1 MVLNKRF
8 WYSVKPIRLF
18 LLCVQSH
25 ISRDATEHI
34 IESLELKPIEYD
46 NVRIMKKK
54 IIIATLIICVV
65 FYMLLSQKEYR
76 NYKITNITLSEIV
89 IKDSLLNL
97 RKGNRYFL
105 LEFMV
110 DYCNSSL
117 TFMGGGIEPG
127 LNGTIESIKSIKIID
142 SNGND
147 ISSLF
152 HNLTIE
158 DNDLLLDDYL
168 VFSKNYNIDSLVNSI
183 NHRDRNEIGQR
194 ITIPR
199 LFVIDS
205 TSVIPDSII
214 LNFGTHSIISN
225 VKYKK
230 SKPFVLSTS
239 DR

>member
-1 MVLNKRF
+1 
-8 WYSVKPIRLF
+8 
-18 LLCVQSH
+18 
-25 ISRDATEHI
+25 
-34 IESLELKPIEYD
+34 
-46 NVRIMKKK
+46 
-54 IIIATLIICVV
+54 
-65 FYMLLSQKEYR
+65 MLLSHKEYR

-110 DYCNSSL
+110 DYCN
-117 TFMGGGIEPG
+117 G

-158 DNDLLLDDYL
+158 DNDLWLDDYL

>member
-1 MVLNKRF
+1 M
-8 WYSVKPIRLF
+8 
-18 LLCVQSH
+18 
-25 ISRDATEHI
+25 
-34 IESLELKPIEYD
+34 
-46 NVRIMKKK
+46 KK

-65 FYMLLSQKEYR
+65 FCMLLSHKEYR

-158 DNDLLLDDYL
+158 DNDLWLDDYL

-199 LFVIDS
+199 LFPPRSLSEILIPSRRVINLENAGLIRFPVKKLRISDGIF
-205 TSVIPDSII
+205 VI
-214 LNFGTHSIISN
+214 LLMA
-225 VKYKK
+225 
-230 SKPFVLSTS
+230 LS
-239 DR
+239 DCN